1 MTVARHNLALGDYN
15 LYQLVQDNRSE
26 DGFFD
31 DKMDDSFV
39 LPYAIERRPSAT
51 WWAEARREI
60 TNRSCDA

>member
-51 WWAEARREI
+51 W
-60 TNRSCDA
+60 